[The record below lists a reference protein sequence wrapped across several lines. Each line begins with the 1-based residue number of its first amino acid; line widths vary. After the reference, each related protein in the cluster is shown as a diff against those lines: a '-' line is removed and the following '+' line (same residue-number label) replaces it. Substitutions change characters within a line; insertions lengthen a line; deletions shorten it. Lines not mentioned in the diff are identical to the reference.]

1 MGMLTKKIRFATNQ
15 RGMTLIEL
23 MAVVVILG
31 ILATVAGA
39 AVVNSFD
46 KTKTNSQASS
56 KQVITEAV
64 QRYVMDN
71 NMTVT
76 STAQD
81 ITATDLVNGGYLRE
95 VPKNPAGEDLAKVT
109 VATSAS
115 GGLTI
120 TYLTTGNTNW

>member
-1 MGMLTKKIRFATNQ
+1 MLTKKIRFATNQ